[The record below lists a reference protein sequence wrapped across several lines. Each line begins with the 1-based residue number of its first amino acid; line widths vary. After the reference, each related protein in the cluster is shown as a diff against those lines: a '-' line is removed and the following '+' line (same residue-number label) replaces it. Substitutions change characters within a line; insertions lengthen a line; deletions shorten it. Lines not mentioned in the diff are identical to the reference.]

1 MIMIIGG
8 YNQGKTSYAKNHY
21 ENADE
26 RIFYLNDW
34 VKALDKDEEPEAIA
48 RRFIAEHPDMICI
61 TDEVGKGLVPADRG
75 ERLFR
80 EKVGRIQISLAEKA
94 DEVIHVTCGIGR
106 KIK

>member
-1 MIMIIGG
+1 
-8 YNQGKTSYAKNHY
+8 
-21 ENADE
+21 
-26 RIFYLNDW
+26 
-34 VKALDKDEEPEAIA
+34 
-48 RRFIAEHPDMICI
+48 MICI

>member
-8 YNQGKTSYAKNHY
+8 YNQGKTAYAKCNY
-21 ENADE
+21 TNADE

-34 VKALDKDEEPEAIA
+34 VKSLDKDENLEVIA
-48 RRFIAEHPDMICI
+48 HHLIAEHPDMICI

-80 EKVGRIQISLAEKA
+80 EKVGRVQISLAEKA